1 MDYSCKK
8 NVQFIQEETFLKK
21 KGCYLHS
28 VQHSYERLSLHSRSF
43 ESYKVDLQNVYS

>member
-1 MDYSCKK
+1 MSNLYKGK
-8 NVQFIQEETFLKK
+8 NFWK

-43 ESYKVDLQNVYS
+43 ESYKVDLQNFYS